1 MLNCSGD
8 LMARTVTITDEDS
21 VVLER
26 FVVSNKDAKKIA
38 DDYST
43 ECFDTDEL
51 KEYLKESGE

>member
-1 MLNCSGD
+1 MI
-8 LMARTVTITDEDS
+8 TITDEDS

-26 FVVSNKDAKKIA
+26 FVVSNKDAKKIV

-43 ECFDTDEL
+43 ECFDADEL

>member
-1 MLNCSGD
+1 
-8 LMARTVTITDEDS
+8 MARIVTITDGDS
-21 VVLER
+21 VILER

-43 ECFDTDEL
+43 ECFDADEL